1 MTPDEW
7 LKDFE
12 SKVSGM
18 QREAASFRRNLESA
32 GETVTS
38 ADGKLTVSVAPNGA
52 LLDLTIDDAAVSG
65 KGAEL
70 AAKILALVRTAR
82 EGAATHVVDSFRPL
96 VGGAADELDTDVSV
110 PDSAADGGR
119 ESGFEDEDEDGF
131 GERAIF
137 ESDGPT
143 VR

>member
-12 SKVSGM
+12 SKVAGM

-38 ADGKLTVSVAPNGA
+38 EDGKLTVSVAPNGA
-52 LLDLTIDDAAVSG
+52 LLGLTIDDAAVSG

-96 VGGAADELDTDVSV
+96 AGSAANELDTDVSV
-110 PDSAADGGR
+110 PDPAADVGR
-119 ESGFEDEDEDGF
+119 ESGFEEDDEDGF
-131 GERAIF
+131 GEGSIF
-137 ESDGPT
+137 ESDSPT